1 MAIIASMPAAR
12 DDSAALDLA
21 HRMRM
26 LMGEDL
32 DEYDMA
38 DKARAMALTGEQ
50 LTQVWPVLTSTER
63 SAWKQLLELE
73 RPNAPDRY

>member
-1 MAIIASMPAAR
+1 MLAPRTSG
-12 DDSAALDLA
+12 AALDLA

-38 DKARAMALTGEQ
+38 DRVRAMALTSEQ
-50 LTQVWPVLTSTER
+50 LTMVWPVLTSTER
-63 SAWKQLLELE
+63 SVWKQLLELE
-73 RPNAPDRY
+73 RPHGY

>member
-1 MAIIASMPAAR
+1 MKTSQMLATRMSGE
-12 DDSAALDLA
+12 ALDLA

-38 DKARAMALTGEQ
+38 DKARAMALTGDQ
-50 LTQVWPVLTSTER
+50 LIQVWPVLTSTER

>member
-1 MAIIASMPAAR
+1 MPRVAEMLAARGPSPAAM
-12 DDSAALDLA
+12 DLA
-21 HRMRM
+21 HRMRAVM
-26 LMGEDL
+26 QMDL

-50 LTQVWPVLTSTER
+50 LIQVWPVLTSTER

-73 RPNAPDRY
+73 RPNGNGY